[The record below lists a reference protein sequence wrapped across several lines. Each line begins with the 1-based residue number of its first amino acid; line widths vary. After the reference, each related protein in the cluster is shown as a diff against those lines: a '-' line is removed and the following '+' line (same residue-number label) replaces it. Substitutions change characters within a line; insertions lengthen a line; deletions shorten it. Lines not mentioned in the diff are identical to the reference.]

1 MKYMGHKGKMLAT
14 IEMAMTPYLGKA
26 CSIADPFCGSGV
38 VSWYFATHFEKRV
51 IAGDLQAYAAIRA
64 ASVVERTSVKTIDAA
79 LYSWFTR
86 AKEIIA
92 EFSSYFP
99 LGSHCLEPTFS
110 SKLTAE
116 GVARCRKFCEYV
128 VPMICKEELSGLG
141 MLSAYG
147 GYYFSPIQALIF
159 DSLRQTLP
167 ENKEIR
173 MIFLSALIDAA
184 SKCSASPGH
193 TAQPFQPSNTSIKY
207 IEEAWNRDVWR
218 YVSESAHQVS
228 DKCSLKK
235 GKVVI
240 GDYSRCL
247 SMLKEGDIVFADPPY
262 SDVQYSRFYHVLE
275 TLAQG
280 VRRDVSGVGRYPDQ
294 KFRPISNFS
303 KRSKSLEAAK
313 DLVTCCAQ
321 RGLTLILTF
330 PVSTASNGL
339 SSYDFLDFGRT
350 YYPKVHHYEHDTYFS
365 TLGGNGQNRDGRKLC
380 QESVICFS
388 FQ

>member
-1 MKYMGHKGKMLAT
+1 MKYMGHKGKVLAT
-14 IEMAMTPYLGKA
+14 IERAIVPYLERA
-26 CSIADPFCGSGV
+26 SCIADPFCGSGV

-51 IAGDLQAYAAIRA
+51 IAGDLQTYAAIRA
-64 ASVVERTSVKTIDAA
+64 ASVVERTSVRTVDRA
-79 LYSWFTR
+79 LCSWFSR
-86 AKEIIA
+86 ARRIIA

-99 LGSHCLEPTFS
+99 HGSQCLDPTAT
-110 SKLTAE
+110 SKFTVE
-116 GVARCRKFCEYV
+116 SVARSRKFCECV
-128 VPMICKEELSGLG
+128 VPKICNEELSKFG
-141 MLSAYG
+141 MLRAYG

-167 ENKEIR
+167 ESNEIR

-184 SKCSASPGH
+184 SRCSASPGH
-193 TAQPFQPSNTSIKY
+193 TAQPFQPRSTSLKY

-218 YVSESAHQVS
+218 YVSESARNVS
-228 DKCSLKK
+228 EKCSLKK

-240 GDYSRCL
+240 GDYSKCL

-280 VRRDVSGVGRYPDQ
+280 VYRDVSGVGRYPDQ
-294 KFRPISNFS
+294 KFRPISDFS
-303 KRSKSLEAAK
+303 KRSKSLVAAK
-313 DLVTCCAQ
+313 DLVECCAQ

-339 SSYDFLDFGRT
+339 SSGDFLDLGRT
-350 YYPKVHHYEHDTYFS
+350 FYPKVNHYEHDTYFS
-365 TLGGNGQNRDGRKLC
+365 TLGGNGQNRYGRKLC
-380 QESVICFS
+380 RESILCFA
-388 FQ
+388 F